1 MCVIGVE
8 HRLCCRHRGVK
19 AAPFPPPTEAGGPR
33 SCGKD
38 EGVQCSAPAGNSAQ
52 LGAQLQLGKLGE
64 GCCGPGLAVPAAGRY
79 LEQFSCF
86 FNGM

>member
-1 MCVIGVE
+1 MA
-8 HRLCCRHRGVK
+8 K
-19 AAPFPPPTEAGGPR
+19 MKR
-33 SCGKD
+33 SS
-38 EGVQCSAPAGNSAQ
+38 VVPLAGNSAQ

-64 GCCGPGLAVPAAGRY
+64 GCCGPGLAVPAAGRN